1 MGNIQNELT
10 KWAEEASD
18 LYNKI
23 GKEKKLSFYTQS
35 PLYKLVDNQKVEVM
49 IIGINPGSEGDY
61 ESMLSD
67 KAWTSRDGKID
78 KMPAEHLLKGNYN
91 WDKSKNC
98 TSWDIHVKWPYFQ
111 GLMRYFSRIG
121 ESNILLDE
129 TRFVL
134 TNMTFLNTKNKK
146 DLSNDILPKT
156 ISHTVKL
163 IEIVKPK
170 MIVFLDGGEAFG
182 YLNNLEKEEFQDF
195 RSKYPIKKVK
205 SSSIHVGSLCGVPC
219 YGIRHPAHAAEEEF
233 LHISTFL
240 KLVYDCE
247 IINLPSCDEINRQ
260 CYEAVKY
267 VEKAKTLKEAIQP
280 RVSETGAV
288 TWIYQHKVL
297 VNELS
302 TDRNL
307 NTGDF
312 QKSVKLG
319 NKNVAI
325 DLTPNENKYDLTV
338 FWRNKDNSNDLE
350 KLLASANIEFQ
361 RYNKNP
367 NRHIVA
373 SFDFGDDETII
384 KTIVETVRT
393 LKKAIDNY
401 PSALFKFD

>member
-1 MGNIQNELT
+1 MENIQDELK
-10 KWAEEASD
+10 KWAKEAIA
-18 LYNKI
+18 LYNEI
-23 GKEKKLSFYTQS
+23 GKEKNLSFYTQS
-35 PLYKLVDNQKVEVM
+35 PLDKLVDNQKVEVM

-98 TSWDIHVKWPYFQ
+98 TSWDIHIKWPYFQ

-182 YLNNLEKEEFQDF
+182 YLNNLEKVEFQDL

-205 SSSIHVGSLCGVPC
+205 SSSIHVGSLCGIPC

-240 KLVYDCE
+240 KLVHGCE
-247 IINLPSCDEINRQ
+247 INDLPAYDEINRQ
-260 CYEAVKY
+260 CYEAVKF
-267 VEKAKTLKEAIQP
+267 VEKAKTLIKAIQP
-280 RVSETGAV
+280 KVSETRTV
-288 TWIYQHKVL
+288 TWIYQHDVL

-302 TDRNL
+302 TNRNS

-312 QKSVKLG
+312 QKTVGLG
-319 NKNVAI
+319 KKNIAVV
-325 DLTPNENKYDLTV
+325 LTPNENMYDLTV

-350 KLLASANIEFQ
+350 KLLESVNIEFQ
-361 RYNKNP
+361 QYEKNP
-367 NRHIVA
+367 IRHIVA
-373 SFDFGDDETII
+373 SIDFDDDETII

-401 PSALFKFD
+401 PPALFKFD

>member
-1 MGNIQNELT
+1 MDNIQNELT
-10 KWAEEASD
+10 KWAEEASVR
-18 LYNKI
+18 YNKI

-35 PLYKLVDNQKVEVM
+35 PLDKLIDNQQVEVM
-49 IIGINPGSEGDY
+49 IVGINPGSEGDY
-61 ESMLSD
+61 ESMLSN
-67 KAWTSRDGKID
+67 KAWTHCDGKID
-78 KMPAEHLLKGNYN
+78 KMPTEHLLKGNHN
-91 WDKSKNC
+91 RIESKNW
-98 TSWDIHVKWPYFQ
+98 TSWDIHIKWPYFQ
-111 GLMRYFSRIG
+111 GLMRYFSLIG

-129 TRFVL
+129 TKFVL
-134 TNMTFLNTKNKK
+134 TNMTFLSTKNKK

-163 IEIVKPK
+163 IEIIKPK
-170 MIVFLDGGEAFG
+170 MIVFLDGGEAFE
-182 YLNNLEKEEFQDF
+182 YLNNLEKVEFQDF

-205 SSSIHVGSLCGVPC
+205 SSSIHVGSLCGIPC

-260 CYEAVKY
+260 CYEVVKF
-267 VEKAKTLKEAIQP
+267 VEMAKTLKEAIQP
-280 RVSETGAV
+280 SVSETGAV

-312 QKSVKLG
+312 QKTVELG
-319 NKNVAI
+319 KKNIAI
-325 DLTPNENKYDLTV
+325 DLTPNENKYELTV

-350 KLLASANIEFQ
+350 KLLESANIEFQ

-384 KTIVETVRT
+384 NTIVETIQI
-393 LKKAIDNY
+393 LKNAIDNY
-401 PSALFKFD
+401 LTH